1 MQRTFL
7 SASLL
12 VLSCGTA
19 FGQASLSFEVA
30 SVKPAEPPSNPG
42 MIRVG
47 MRGGPGTPD
56 PGQITYTNVS
66 FKNLLMNAYNVK
78 GYQLT
83 GPKWLDNERFDIV
96 AKVPKGATKEEA
108 RVMLQNLLAER
119 FKLSLHRET
128 KELPIYALVVGKNGS
143 KLKESADQG
152 PDPASAA
159 ATPAPGGSSGGS
171 GPSAFAPPVPAP
183 QPASGAT
190 SFGVGGGAGGAA
202 PPRISVGADGQIKLP
217 PGMGKGGMMMMIMN
231 GRMKMVGNGQPV
243 GALVE
248 AIANQMGRPVVDETG
263 LKAKYDFDL
272 DFAPEG
278 TMGGPMGMMPPAPSH
293 DGGGGGGPIAG
304 SPDGAGPSFTTAL
317 KEQLGLQLES
327 KKGPVE
333 MLIIDRLEKTPIE
346 N

>member
-1 MQRTFL
+1 
-7 SASLL
+7 
-12 VLSCGTA
+12 
-19 FGQASLSFEVA
+19 
-30 SVKPAEPPSNPG
+30 
-42 MIRVG
+42 
-47 MRGGPGTPD
+47 
-56 PGQITYTNVS
+56 
-66 FKNLLMNAYNVK
+66 MNAYNVK
-78 GYQLT
+78 GYQIT
-83 GPKWLDNERFDIV
+83 GPKWLDSERFDIV

-128 KELPIYALVVGKNGS
+128 KELPVYGLVVGKNGS

-152 PDPASAA
+152 PDPAAA
-159 ATPAPGGSSGGS
+159 AAPAPGAPSGNS
-171 GPSAFAPPVPAP
+171 GPSAFAPPPPPPPANGP
-183 QPASGAT
+183 GT
-190 SFGVGGGAGGAA
+190 SFGAGGGA

-217 PGMGKGGMMMMIMN
+217 PGMGKGGMMMMMSA
-231 GRMKMVGNGQPV
+231 GRMHMVGNGQPV
-243 GALVE
+243 SALVE

-278 TMGGPMGMMPPAPSH
+278 MMGPMGMMPPPPSH

-304 SPDGAGPSFTTAL
+304 SPDGAGPSLTTAL

-327 KKGPVE
+327 KKGQVD